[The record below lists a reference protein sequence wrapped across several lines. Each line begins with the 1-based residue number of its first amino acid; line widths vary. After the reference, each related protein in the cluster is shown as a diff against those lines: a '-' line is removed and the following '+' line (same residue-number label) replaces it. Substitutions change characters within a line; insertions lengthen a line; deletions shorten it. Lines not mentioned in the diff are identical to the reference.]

1 MLIKM
6 ILIEGACKTWSIKGT
21 GSAQRCSSGKNCAAM
36 LDSGANGT
44 GFGAGI
50 MNTQGIPHP
59 RSRAEWSNR
68 ILLLSLVGIAYLTLF
83 PFAFNFE
90 VTRVSH
96 KYPFLLGAMEKRSTP
111 LDFFLNVLLFIP
123 FGFGLCAWLRKRGSS
138 RWALFFLA
146 LGAGA
151 GVSYVVELLQF
162 YIPARDSG
170 WEDVVS
176 NTVGSVSGFFLFELC
191 GAAALNELSK
201 WEDSF
206 EVWLS
211 PRRAALLLAC
221 YFTVWFGISVLL
233 QFKTRLSNWDPQCV
247 LFVGNDASGRNPWK
261 GQILLLQI
269 WNRGLPEEEIR
280 GMKERGA
287 AGGMSSG
294 LLGSYDFTSSPP
306 YADQRNSLPSLEWT
320 PQRPQFTNAHA
331 AELDARSWL
340 STQHPSEELNR
351 EIKKSNQFTVR
362 ILCAPDGTQDA
373 NASIVSLSR
382 SAYDVNF
389 QLRQQGTNL
398 QLWFREPLADWHSA
412 LAWTVRG
419 AFESRRV
426 REIVASYDGSDAF
439 LYLDGNRVPQSFRLS
454 PGASLIHRFL
464 FIRTGALEAYV
475 IVYESLIFLP
485 AGLLIGVAAR
495 NRTTSRWKLAL
506 AWILPAL
513 LLEILLA
520 EVSGRG
526 ILASNIALSIV
537 FGLAGMLLINADRRF
552 KTPLHA
558 S

>member
-1 MLIKM
+1 MKLVSIKF
-6 ILIEGACKTWSIKGT
+6 ACKTWSIRGA
-21 GSAQRCSSGKNCAAM
+21 GNAQRCSSVKNCAAM
-36 LDSGANGT
+36 LDSGASGT
-44 GFGAGI
+44 GFGAGT

-59 RSRAEWSNR
+59 QNRDERSNR

-83 PFAFNFE
+83 PFTFNFE
-90 VTRVSH
+90 VTRVFH
-96 KYPFLLGAMEKRSTP
+96 KFPFLLGAIEKRSTL
-111 LDFFLNVLLFIP
+111 LDFFLNVLLFVP
-123 FGFGLCAWLRKRGSS
+123 FGFGLCAWLRKRSS
-138 RWALFFLA
+138 SWTLFLLA
-146 LGAGA
+146 LAAGA

-170 WEDVVS
+170 WEDVLS

-191 GAAALNELSK
+191 GSAILKELSK

-206 EVWLS
+206 EGGLS

-261 GQILLLQI
+261 GRILLLQI
-269 WNRGLPEEEIR
+269 WNRALPEEAIR
-280 GMKERGA
+280 GMNGRKSTEGT
-287 AGGMSSG
+287 SSG
-294 LLGSYDFTSSPP
+294 LHGWYDFTSSPP
-306 YADQRNSLPSLEWT
+306 YADQRNFLPSLEWT
-320 PQRPQFTNAHA
+320 PKQPQFSNVSA

-340 STQHPSEELNR
+340 STKHPAEELTR

-362 ILCAPDGTQDA
+362 IVCAADGTQAA

-389 QLRQQGTNL
+389 QLRQQGANL
-398 QLWFREPLADWHSA
+398 QLWFREPLADWDSA

-419 AFESRRV
+419 VFQSGQV

-439 LYLDGNRVPQSFRLS
+439 IYLDGNRVPQDYRLS
-454 PGASLIHRFL
+454 PGASFIHRFL
-464 FIRTGALEAYV
+464 FIRTGALESYV
-475 IVYESLIFLP
+475 MVYETLIFLP

-495 NRTTSRWKLAL
+495 KKTTSRWKLAL
-506 AWILPAL
+506 AWGLPAL

-526 ILASNIALSIV
+526 ILASNIALSLV

-552 KTPLHA
+552 KTSLHA